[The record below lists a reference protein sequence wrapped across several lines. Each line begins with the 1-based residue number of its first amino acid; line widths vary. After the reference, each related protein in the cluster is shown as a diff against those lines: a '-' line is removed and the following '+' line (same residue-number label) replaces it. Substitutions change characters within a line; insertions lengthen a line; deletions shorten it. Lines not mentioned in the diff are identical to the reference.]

1 MNLPSMFLTP
11 FLKIIIIIIII
22 YFHSSHDLPSLF
34 LMFYFSTFQILFL
47 LNLISLLLWFDQTFF
62 TLPDSSLTF
71 LHSHGI
77 LWSSRPLKIYS
88 SFSSLFPLFLFYFY
102 RAYSSFSP
110 ILFCVC
116 PHSSILFPLSLLQN
130 AREWRKKIEEIH
142 QCSTPFR
149 NEISTSSLL
158 KRETRKPTQ
167 S

>member
-1 MNLPSMFLTP
+1 M
-11 FLKIIIIIIII
+11 
-22 YFHSSHDLPSLF
+22 
-34 LMFYFSTFQILFL
+34 
-47 LNLISLLLWFDQTFF
+47 
-62 TLPDSSLTF
+62 TF
-71 LHSHGI
+71 LHSFWCFTFQLFRYYFCSISSIYFSDLTRPFLPCLTSLSLSYI
-77 LWSSRPLKIYS
+77 LTVSSDPLGLSRYT
-88 SFSSLFPLFLFYFY
+88 LHLVLCFLYFYFYFY

-110 ILFCVC
+110 ILLCVC

-142 QCSTPFR
+142 QCSTPFQ